1 MLSWSP
7 DQHWKH
13 DMTRRSNTD
22 ERRGQ
27 IVAAL
32 QAVMAKSGY
41 SGATIAAIAR
51 HAGLAPGLVHYHF
64 KDKREI
70 LVALVD
76 SLAGYALQRYESR
89 AAAAETAEQKLHAYI
104 TAHLAYGPDA
114 QPDAVAAWVII
125 GEQSAHDPDVRDV
138 YQAALAA
145 QMKLLK
151 GLLRQRFAERGRRVR
166 KLDSFVAGVTCFI
179 QGAFTLSTTA
189 RPLLPSAFA
198 APTLIAWIER
208 YIDGEVER

>member
-1 MLSWSP
+1 MA
-7 DQHWKH
+7 
-13 DMTRRSNTD
+13 RRSNTD
-22 ERRGQ
+22 ERRSQ

-32 QAVMAKSGY
+32 QAVMARAGY
-41 SGATIAAIAR
+41 AGATIAAIAR

-76 SLAGYALQRYESR
+76 SLADYAHQRYASR
-89 AAAAETAEQKLHAYI
+89 AAAAQTAEQKLEAYI

-114 QPDAVAAWVII
+114 QPDAVAAWVMI
-125 GEQSAHDPDVRDV
+125 GEQSAHDPDVREV

-151 GLLRQRFAERGRRVR
+151 GLLRQRFAECGRRAR
-166 KLDSFVAGVTCFI
+166 RLDSFVAGVTCFI

-189 RPLLPSAFA
+189 RPLLPTAFA
-198 APTLIAWIER
+198 APTLIAWVER
-208 YIDGEVER
+208 YIEAEEER